1 MVTRVGFGTPVTLSY
16 LAPYQA
22 PLDVFVAIFHAKSLL
37 LATISYSGHMR
48 SSDAR
53 WHLAVEALAR
63 MPELAHRLVEVHQA
77 DEKGYCR
84 GCMAPGG
91 TLFVRWPCG
100 LHRLASAS
108 TDPGRVAAVQERVAD
123 GERLKDAVSVVAS
136 AAGVPKRELYA
147 AALAEQRD

>member
-1 MVTRVGFGTPVTLSY
+1 
-16 LAPYQA
+16 
-22 PLDVFVAIFHAKSLL
+22 
-37 LATISYSGHMR
+37 MR

-53 WHLAVEALAR
+53 WHLAVDALAR

-77 DEKGYCR
+77 DERGYCR

-108 TDPGRVAAVQERVAD
+108 TAPGRVVPAEPAPELEPGSDAEHQPAFGGGRRSAFGPHRRRPRPDAPPDGVAES
-123 GERLKDAVSVVAS
+123 G
-136 AAGVPKRELYA
+136 G
-147 AALAEQRD
+147 